1 MKTNLIDVWQ
11 HVGEAGGE
19 DDSTAKHGEAREQG
33 DHGGR
38 LRKESSICASFP
50 PAGFLSDAANRG
62 GHPAVEELPPVVMQ
76 LS

>member
-19 DDSTAKHGEAREQG
+19 DDSTAKHGETREQG

-38 LRKESSICASFP
+38 LRKESSICVSFSHLLAFYLTQP
-50 PAGFLSDAANRG
+50 TEADTQQWKNSHL
-62 GHPAVEELPPVVMQ
+62 L
-76 LS
+76 